1 MSAFTITSVK
11 MISVGGPGGC
21 KRAIV
26 RCTGTASY
34 DTGGSVLNLSSSNT
48 VLTGLN
54 NEAAFTTVLGVVPV
68 GVGTAASDV
77 YRLQYVNAA
86 ADAPATGLLK
96 ARDLAAAADAEV
108 GAATDL
114 SATTW
119 TFEVFGT

>member
-1 MSAFTITSVK
+1 MSAFVITAVK

-21 KRAIV
+21 KRALV
-26 RCTGTASY
+26 RATGTASY
-34 DTGGSVLNLSSSNT
+34 DTGGSIIALGSGNT

-54 NEAAFTTVLGVVPV
+54 NEAYFTTVLGVVPV

-86 ADAPATGLLK
+86 ADAAATGLLK
-96 ARDLAAAADAEV
+96 VRDLAAAADAEV
-108 GAATDL
+108 SSTTDL